1 VTNKEIALS
10 FDLLARIMELHQEN
24 PFKIRSYQNAYL
36 VLRKMDKP
44 FGEYT
49 LEELMEIKGIG
60 EAIAEKIQSLVRTGH
75 MPTLDKYLTQT
86 PPGVV
91 EMLKLQGLG
100 PKKIEIIWKEL
111 GIESPGELLYA
122 CTENRLVE
130 LKGFGEKTQQKAIE
144 AIGFLQSNQGKYLF
158 TQASFHANQIIE
170 KTNALQK
177 SSRSIV
183 TGPLRRGVF
192 VVERAEILTTCE
204 KPELARLTEFGLQ
217 WAFQGDSYWDG
228 IWNELLAVRFHFVDD
243 AGWISRLVETTGP
256 ETYIERFK
264 DIDLRLDS
272 LAEEAFFI
280 APGLPYLS
288 PELRDIPES
297 YGYNQVH
304 LDQLVKPQDIRGV
317 IHCHSTFSDGIHS
330 LAEMA
335 VAAKQMGYS
344 YMVITDH
351 SQAAVYA
358 KGMNPDR
365 LYAQWEEIDQLNQ
378 TAEDFYLLKGIEC
391 DILSD
396 GSLDYSTE
404 ILEKFDLVI
413 ASIHSGFQMD
423 EERATRRMI
432 KAIENPFTHIIG
444 HPTGRLLL
452 TREGYPLDFVK
463 IIDACKANQVAI
475 ELNAN
480 PQRLDLHY
488 SFIPRCV
495 DQGVYVSINP
505 DAHNRSAIA
514 DISYGV
520 IAARKGLLPKS
531 RCLNTLSKDELMKFC
546 KKLRI

>member
-1 VTNKEIALS
+1 MTNKEIALS
-10 FDLLARIMELHQEN
+10 FDLLAKIMELHKEN

-44 FGEYT
+44 FGEYS

-60 EAIAEKIQSLVRTGH
+60 EAIAEKIQSLVLTGH
-75 MPTLDKYLTQT
+75 MPTLDKYLAKT

-100 PKKIEIIWKEL
+100 PKKIEVIWKEL

-122 CTENRLVE
+122 CNENRLVE
-130 LKGFGEKTQQKAIE
+130 LKGFGEKTQQKTIE

-158 TQASFHANQIIE
+158 TQASFHANQLIE
-170 KTNALQK
+170 KIHELQT
-177 SSRSIV
+177 SSRSII
-183 TGPLRRGVF
+183 TGPLRRGLPI
-192 VVERAEILTTCE
+192 VERADILTTCE
-204 KPELARLTEFGLQ
+204 KQELARLSEFGLQ
-217 WAFQGDSYWDG
+217 WIIQADSYWDG
-228 IWNELLAVRFHFVDD
+228 EWNEFLPVRFHFVKD
-243 AGWISRLVETTGP
+243 ADWISRLVETTGP
-256 ETYIERFK
+256 ETYINRFK
-264 DIDLRLDS
+264 DTDLRLDS
-272 LAEEAFFI
+272 LAEEAYFI

-288 PELRDIPES
+288 PELRDIPAS
-297 YGYNQVH
+297 YSYTQGQ
-304 LDQLVKPQDIRGV
+304 LDQLVKPQDIKGV

-335 VAAKQMGYS
+335 AAAKEMGYA

-358 KGMNPDR
+358 RGMTADR
-365 LYAQWEEIDQLNQ
+365 LYAQWEEIDQLNK
-378 TAEDFYLLKGIEC
+378 TFKDFYLLKGIEC

-396 GSLDYSTE
+396 GSLDYSPD

-413 ASIHSGFQMD
+413 ASIHSAFQMN
-423 EERATRRMI
+423 EEKATRRVI
-432 KAIENPFTHIIG
+432 KAIENPYTHVIG
-444 HPTGRLLL
+444 HPSGRLLL
-452 TREGYPLDFVK
+452 TREGYPLDYGK

-480 PQRLDLHY
+480 PQRLDLDY
-488 SFIPRCV
+488 SFIPHCV

-514 DISYGV
+514 DIRYGV

-531 RCLNTLSKDELMKFC
+531 RCLNSLNKDELMKFA
-546 KKLRI
+546 KKQGV